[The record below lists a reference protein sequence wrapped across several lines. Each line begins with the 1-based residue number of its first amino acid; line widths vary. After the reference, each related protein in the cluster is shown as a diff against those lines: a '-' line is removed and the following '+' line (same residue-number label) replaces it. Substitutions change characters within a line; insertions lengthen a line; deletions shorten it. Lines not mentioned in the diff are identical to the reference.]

1 MSDAYKELK
10 KELDEDEVIEGISFG
25 DWGWGGYHEPDP
37 PPVPKDKRGITL
49 SEKEARPFMKG
60 WKLYCGYGAPLA
72 YAMYVWTNKRVMWI
86 TQYDG
91 STNIDSMPRHPSN
104 CEVDMPGG

>member
-1 MSDAYKELK
+1 MSNAYTDLK
-10 KELDEDEVIEGISFG
+10 KALEKDEVIEGISFG

-37 PPVPKDKRGITL
+37 PPVPKDKRGIVL
-49 SEKEARPFMKG
+49 SEDEAKPLMAG
-60 WKLYCGYGAPLA
+60 WSLYCGHGAPMA
-72 YAMYVWTNKRVMWI
+72 YATYVWTNKRAMWL

-91 STNIDSMPRHPSN
+91 STSLDSIPRHPSN